1 MLSECKWSSG
11 KLWQC
16 SFSLSDNSDEDKKT
30 TECWLTSNS
39 HKAKSLK
46 KTIKLYL
53 SETSLRQSCNIVKY
67 PQCTCWQLWKPYEKS
82 ISVTQTNS
90 TVRWT
95 AIRQAGWPSAGMKCY
110 ITILKTI
117 LEWNTAVYRQLCN
130 SNFIIFLCSKSIH
143 ALFCILFGLKQKMIK
158 CFTFWRR
165 KGCFNNSV
173 H

>member
-1 MLSECKWSSG
+1 MSVNDPQG
-11 KLWQC
+11 N
-16 SFSLSDNSDEDKKT
+16 FDNVVFPFLTTQMKTKKT

-82 ISVTQTNS
+82 ISVTRTNS

-117 LEWNTAVYRQLCN
+117 LERNTAVYRQLCN
-130 SNFIIFLCSKSIH
+130 SNFIIF
-143 ALFCILFGLKQKMIK
+143 
-158 CFTFWRR
+158 
-165 KGCFNNSV
+165 SV
-173 H
+173 KNQFMPYFAFYLV